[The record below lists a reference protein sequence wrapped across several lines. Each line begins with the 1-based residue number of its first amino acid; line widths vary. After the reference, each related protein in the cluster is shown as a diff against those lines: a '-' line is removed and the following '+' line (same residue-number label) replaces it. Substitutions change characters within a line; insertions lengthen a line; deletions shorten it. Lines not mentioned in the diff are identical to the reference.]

1 MTMTLP
7 AHTAPAVRLHSITAG
22 AGPTVACLHS
32 SGSSSSQW
40 RRLIESA
47 QADFRCVAFDFHGHG
62 RSPEFAGAEYEL
74 RCESDAVL
82 AALPPS
88 SEPVHL
94 VGHSYGGA
102 VAIDLAVRQPG
113 RFASVTVFEPVL
125 FALLPP
131 ASAEFREITSVGL
144 AIVRAAHAGDLDAAA
159 GAFVDYWNG
168 AGAWRRLPGEQ
179 QARVR
184 ERIAP
189 VARHFEALFADP
201 LPFDR
206 LRALRVPT
214 LVLVGDQSPAPA
226 RAVSQRLGALSFVTV
241 QTLAGVAHMGP
252 ITHPDQVNPRIA
264 RHLRTASTLQ
274 IAA

>member
-1 MTMTLP
+1 MSI
-7 AHTAPAVRLHSITAG
+7 ASEAAPGARLHSVAAG

-32 SGSSSSQW
+32 SGSSSAQW

-47 QADFRCVAFDFHGHG
+47 QADFRFVAFDFHGHG
-62 RSPEFAGAEYEL
+62 RSPDFAGAAYDL

-82 AALPPS
+82 RALPPA

-102 VAIDLAVRQPG
+102 VAIDLAVRCPG

-125 FALLPP
+125 FALLAP

-144 AIVRAAHAGDLDAAA
+144 EIVRAARAGEFEAAA
-159 GAFVDYWNG
+159 ATFVGYWNG
-168 AGAWRRLPGEQ
+168 TGAWRGLPEEHR
-179 QARVR
+179 ARVR
-184 ERIAP
+184 ERIVP

-206 LRALRVPT
+206 LRELQVPT
-214 LVLVGDQSPAPA
+214 LVLVGDRSPAPA
-226 RAVSQRLGALSFVTV
+226 RAVSHRLGALPLVTV
-241 QTLAGVAHMGP
+241 EVLAGVAHMGP
-252 ITHPDQVNPRIA
+252 VTHPSKVNPRIV
-264 RHLRTASTLQ
+264 RLLRAASMLPM
-274 IAA
+274 AA

>member
-1 MTMTLP
+1 MTMSLP
-7 AHTAPAVRLHSITAG
+7 AHAARTARLHSITAG
-22 AGPTVACLHS
+22 AGPAVACLHS

-40 RRLIESA
+40 RRLIDSA
-47 QADFRCVAFDFHGHG
+47 QADFRFVAFDFHGHG
-62 RSPEFAGAEYEL
+62 RSPDFAGAAYEL

-82 AALPPS
+82 EALLPASQPI
-88 SEPVHL
+88 HL

-102 VAIDLAVRQPG
+102 VAIDLAVRYPG

-125 FALLPP
+125 FALLAP

-144 AIVRAAHAGDLDAAA
+144 EIVRAARAGEPEVAAA
-159 GAFVDYWNG
+159 TFVDYWNG
-168 AGAWRRLPGEQ
+168 AGAWRRLPVEQ

-206 LRALRVPT
+206 LRQLQLPT
-214 LVLVGDQSPAPA
+214 LVLLGDGSPEPA
-226 RAVSQRLGALSFVTV
+226 RTVSQCLGALPFVRV
-241 QTLAGVAHMGP
+241 ETLAGVAHMGP
-252 ITHPDQVNPRIA
+252 VTHPEEVNPLIA
-264 RHLRTASTLQ
+264 RHLRAASALP